1 MSWYPVGR
9 TGWSEAYRPPDW
21 DSMYSPEERMEV
33 FQRSFEELKKRA
45 KMTKFSSIMLIV
57 AVSLQFFAGVYLTFK
72 NGFNVFIILPMAFLP
87 LIIVNFTNLKKI
99 NEDQKK
105 RHPEKNQNSEPEK

>member
-1 MSWYPVGR
+1 MKKQPEL
-9 TGWSEAYRPPDW
+9 SEL
-21 DSMYSPEERMEV
+21 SL
-33 FQRSFEELKKRA
+33 EELEKRA

-57 AVSLQFFAGVYLTFK
+57 AVSLQFLTGVYLTFK

-99 NEDQKK
+99 NEEIAK
-105 RHPEKNQNSEPEK
+105 RKS

>member
-1 MSWYPVGR
+1 MKKQPQL
-9 TGWSEAYRPPDW
+9 SEL
-21 DSMYSPEERMEV
+21 SL
-33 FQRSFEELKKRA
+33 EELEKRA

-57 AVSLQFFAGVYLTFK
+57 AVSLQFLTGVYLTFK

-99 NEDQKK
+99 NEEIAK
-105 RHPEKNQNSEPEK
+105 RK

>member
-1 MSWYPVGR
+1 MKKQPQL
-9 TGWSEAYRPPDW
+9 SEL
-21 DSMYSPEERMEV
+21 SL
-33 FQRSFEELKKRA
+33 EELEKRT

-99 NEDQKK
+99 NEEIAK
-105 RHPEKNQNSEPEK
+105 RKS